1 MSLNTANI
9 AAYVAGSNIGPDM
22 DAISAS
28 VAAFLVESDEPTAA
42 LQIPVT
48 MSAAVSS
55 VTDLLALL
63 WMVAAGVNEE
73 LVPAGARC
81 YVAESGGNAT
91 LLVRRL

>member
-9 AAYVAGSNIGPDM
+9 AAYVAGANIGPDM

-28 VAAFLVESDEPTAA
+28 VAAFLVGSDEPTAA

-48 MSAAVSS
+48 LSAAVSS

-63 WMVAAGVNEE
+63 WVVATGVNEE
-73 LVPAGARC
+73 LVLAGARC